1 MLSPHELKKTD
12 FTRVMRGYNASEVDE
27 HLNFVIE
34 KYTELYRQND
44 ELEQRLR
51 TVTAQFEVL
60 KKDEEAIRGALINA
74 QRAGSAIVSEAN
86 ERADV
91 VKMASKTN
99 CDKILSDF
107 RAAIRYE
114 RAQLI
119 ALRETVSRFKA
130 QLFSIYQEHIE
141 QIASIPTQ
149 AQEVPAEVP
158 TEDEMVRAAVDAIK
172 LDITDLLENGP
183 KKAETAEAAAQQTP
197 ADDTAPADAESEED
211 LAVNGRRSAPESFY
225 GEGESKTDGEEGGEE
240 IPLTQEELQALC
252 ATEKTEPEAED
263 AENAEDT
270 QDAPQKEEGI
280 MASLQRVN
288 DQAQKTAPSASGRRG
303 RHVEDDTYDRDLQE
317 FMDDMNSRNG

>member
-183 KKAETAEAAAQQTP
+183 KKTETAEAAAQQTP
-197 ADDTAPADAESEED
+197 ADDTASADVESEED

-252 ATEKTEPEAED
+252 TTEKT
-263 AENAEDT
+263 
-270 QDAPQKEEGI
+270 
-280 MASLQRVN
+280 
-288 DQAQKTAPSASGRRG
+288 
-303 RHVEDDTYDRDLQE
+303 
-317 FMDDMNSRNG
+317 